1 MSKFNTSTVSA
12 RNGEGVIKTT
22 GETTL
27 NAKGAVG
34 FVRDEKSELFLSCVS
49 DFVENSFYESASARQ
64 TRVRAL
70 VTKIAVADPEW
81 ITAFT
86 SWLRDSAQMRSIS
99 LVVALEA
106 ADALRKAGI
115 AGGRKVVSA
124 ALSRADEPGEAL
136 AYWTSQ
142 KGRKIPAAVKR
153 GISDAA
159 VRLYNEYSVAKY
171 DSDSKGFTIPD
182 VIKLVHPAP
191 KDLKQAVLFKH
202 AMERRFDSSTPVPE
216 ELTMLTER
224 KKYLAMGSDELRD
237 LLRSEAGSDALK
249 SAGLTW
255 EAIAGKVGLD
265 AGIWE
270 ALIPNMGYMALI
282 RNLRNFEKEGVSDV
296 VLDEVARRLADPD
309 EVAKSRQLPFRFL
322 SAYNAVSGVT
332 YDSWNGRRQTGAGSL
347 RFGYPLEKALNASL
361 ANVPA
366 LKGKTL
372 ILVDRSGSM
381 FGDAGK
387 NGLDLADTAAI
398 FGTALAIRS
407 EDATLVQ
414 YGSSDQ
420 IVDFTKRSSVLKTL
434 ESFKQLGGTATF
446 DTLKKH
452 YDKSY
457 DRVIILTDEQYDVDG
472 SAYSRTGGWGS
483 VRVKADI
490 VDQKTPFYV
499 WNLGGYATGQM
510 ENKSN
515 RYTFGGLSD
524 QSFKLIPLLEAG
536 YDQSWPWEA

>member
-1 MSKFNTSTVSA
+1 MSKFNTTSVSA
-12 RNGEGVIKTT
+12 RNGEGFIKTT

-49 DFVENSFYESASARQ
+49 DFVENSFHESAAARQ
-64 TRVRAL
+64 SRVRAL
-70 VTKIAVADPEW
+70 VAKIAVSDPEW

-86 SWLRDSAQMRSIS
+86 AWLRDSAQMRSIS

-106 ADALRKAGI
+106 ADALRKEGI

-136 AYWTSQ
+136 AYWMSQ

-182 VIKLVHPAP
+182 VLKLVHPTP

-202 AMERRFDSSTPVPE
+202 AMERRFDSSTPVPS
-216 ELTMLTER
+216 ELTLLAKR
-224 KKYLAMGSDELRD
+224 KEVLAMKDNDLRD
-237 LLRSEAGSDALK
+237 LLRSGEGSEVLR

-255 EAIAGKVGLD
+255 EAVAGKVGLD

-270 ALIPNMGYMALI
+270 ALIPNMGYMALL
-282 RNLRNFEKEGVSDV
+282 RNLRNFEKEGVSDT
-296 VLDEVARRLADPD
+296 VLDEVARRLADPA

-322 SAYNAVSGVT
+322 SAYNAT
-332 YDSWNGRRQTGAGSL
+332 KNSL
-347 RFGYPLEKALNASL
+347 RFGYPLEKALNESL
-361 ANVPA
+361 SNVPA
-366 LKGKTL
+366 LKGNTL
-372 ILVDRSGSM
+372 ILVDRSYSM
-381 FGDAGK
+381 FGSPGK
-387 NGLDLADTAAI
+387 NGLNYADSAAI

-407 EDATLVQ
+407 ENATLVQ
-414 YGSSDQ
+414 YGTSDGK
-420 IVDFTKRSSVLKTL
+420 VEFAKHSSVLKTL
-434 ESFKQLGGTATF
+434 GSFRELGGTDTF
-446 DTLKKH
+446 GTLKK
-452 YDKSY
+452 YYNKSY
-457 DRVIILTDEQYDVDG
+457 DRVIILTDEQYDFTG
-472 SAYSRTGGWGS
+472 TAYTRGGWRGT
-483 VRVKADI
+483 RVDADI
-490 VDQKTPFYV
+490 VDPSTPYFV
-499 WNLGGYATGQM
+499 WNLGGHASGQM
-510 ENKSN
+510 ENKPN

-524 QSFKLIPLLEAG
+524 QSFKLIPLVEAG
-536 YDQSWPWEA
+536 KNADWDTIFGA